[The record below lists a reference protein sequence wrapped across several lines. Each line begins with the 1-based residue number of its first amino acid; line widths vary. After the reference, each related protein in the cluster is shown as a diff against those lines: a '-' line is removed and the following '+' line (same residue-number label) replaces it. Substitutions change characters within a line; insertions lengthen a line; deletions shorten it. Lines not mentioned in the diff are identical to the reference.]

1 MTPTKRIAILL
12 PTLACGGTERV
23 VINLIKGL
31 TARNVALELVLARAE
46 GDFLSDVPAGVKIVD
61 LKTDFGFNIRDKA
74 NLKLVSSL
82 VSYFRSEKPDVVLSN
97 LYTFNVLAAIAQ
109 KLSGTSTNLILVEHN
124 PIFNRDYKPGRL
136 LTTLMSWFY
145 PKVSAVVAVSHGVA
159 QALETNLK
167 LKPGSVKVIYN
178 PVIDQR
184 LRQKASVPI
193 EHPWF
198 QPHQPPVFLAVGRLH
213 LQKNYPPLI
222 QAFALVRQ
230 QRPAHLLILGD
241 GEEIKKQLED
251 LIEQLGIGADVC
263 LYGYEGNPY
272 AYMSRADVVVLSSRW
287 EGLPTVLIE
296 AMACGCQLVSTDCP
310 YGPQEIL
317 AGGKYG
323 RLVPVDDVPALAQA
337 MQQAL
342 LSPINPDELKQRAEI
357 FSLEQAVEEYM
368 QVMGVETSQT
378 AESVR

>member
-1 MTPTKRIAILL
+1 MTPTKPIAILL

-31 TARNVALELVLARAE
+31 TARNVPLELVLARAE
-46 GDFLSDVPAGVKIVD
+46 GDFLSDVPTGVKVVD

-74 NLKLVSSL
+74 NLKLISSL
-82 VSYFRSEKPDVVLSN
+82 VNYFRSEKPDIVLAN

-109 KLSGTSTNLILVEHN
+109 KLSGISTNLILVEHN

-145 PKVSAVVAVSHGVA
+145 PKVNVVAVSNGVA
-159 QALETNLK
+159 QALESNLK
-167 LKPGSVKVIYN
+167 LKPNSVKVIYN

-184 LRQKASVPI
+184 LRQLANAPI

-222 QAFALVRQ
+222 QAFALLRQ
-230 QRPAHLLILGD
+230 QRPAHLIILGD
-241 GEEIKKQLED
+241 GEEIQKQLEA

-263 LYGYEGNPY
+263 LAGYEANPY
-272 AYMSRADVVVLSSRW
+272 AYMSQADVVVLSSRW

-323 RLVPVDDVPALAQA
+323 RLVPVDDVPALALA
-337 MQQAL
+337 MQQAIDA
-342 LSPINPDELKQRAEI
+342 PINPDQLKQRAEN
-357 FSLEQAVEEYM
+357 FSLEQAVEEYL
-368 QVMGVETSQT
+368 QVMGVEASQT
-378 AESVR
+378 IESVR

>member
-1 MTPTKRIAILL
+1 MTPTKPIAILL

-31 TARNVALELVLARAE
+31 IALNVPVELVLARAE
-46 GDFLSDVPAGVKIVD
+46 GDFLSDVPAGVKVVD
-61 LKTDFGFNIRDKA
+61 LKTDFSFNIRDQA
-74 NLKLVSSL
+74 NLKLVFSL
-82 VSYFRSEKPDVVLSN
+82 VNYFRESKPDVVLAN
-97 LYTFNVLAAIAQ
+97 LYTFNVLGAIAQ
-109 KLSGTSTNLILVEHN
+109 KLSGISTNLILVEHN
-124 PIFNRDYKPGRL
+124 PIFNRSYKPGRL
-136 LTTLMSWFY
+136 ITTLMIWFY
-145 PKVSAVVAVSHGVA
+145 PKVKVVAVSNGLA
-159 QALETNLK
+159 QALESNLK

-184 LRQKASVPI
+184 LRQQATASL

-213 LQKNYPPLI
+213 LQKNYPLLI

-230 QRPAHLLILGD
+230 QRPAHLIILGD
-241 GEEIKKQLED
+241 GEEIQKQLET
-251 LIEQLGIGADVC
+251 LIEQLGIGADVS
-263 LYGYEGNPY
+263 LAGYAANPY

-310 YGPQEIL
+310 YGPEEIL

-323 RLVPVDDVPALAQA
+323 RLVPVDDVAALANA
-337 MQQAL
+337 MQQAIDQ
-342 LSPINPDELKQRAEI
+342 PINPDQLMQRAEN
-357 FSLEQAVEEYM
+357 FSLEQAVKEYM
-368 QVMGVETSQT
+368 KVMKVEVSQT
-378 AESVR
+378 RESVK

>member
-1 MTPTKRIAILL
+1 MTPTKPIAILL

-31 TARNVALELVLARAE
+31 IALNVPVELVLARAE
-46 GDFLSDVPAGVKIVD
+46 GDFLSDVPAGVKVVD
-61 LKTDFGFNIRDKA
+61 LKTDFSFNIRDQA
-74 NLKLVSSL
+74 NLKLVFSL
-82 VSYFRSEKPDVVLSN
+82 VNYFRESKPDVVLAN
-97 LYTFNVLAAIAQ
+97 LYTFNVLGAIAQ
-109 KLSGTSTNLILVEHN
+109 KLSGISTNLILVEHN
-124 PIFNRDYKPGRL
+124 PIFNRSYKPGRL
-136 LTTLMSWFY
+136 ITTLMIWFY
-145 PKVSAVVAVSHGVA
+145 PKVKVVAVSNGLA

-184 LRQKASVPI
+184 LRQQATASL

-213 LQKNYPPLI
+213 LQKNYPLLI

-230 QRPAHLLILGD
+230 QRPAHLIILGD
-241 GEEIKKQLED
+241 GEEIQKQLET
-251 LIEQLGIGADVC
+251 LIEQLGIGADVS
-263 LYGYEGNPY
+263 LAGYAANPY

-310 YGPQEIL
+310 YGPEEIL

-323 RLVPVDDVPALAQA
+323 RLVPVDDVAALANA
-337 MQQAL
+337 MQQAIDQ
-342 LSPINPDELKQRAEI
+342 PINPDQLMQRAEN
-357 FSLEQAVEEYM
+357 FSLEQAVKEYM
-368 QVMGVETSQT
+368 KVMKVEVSQT
-378 AESVR
+378 RESVK

>member
-1 MTPTKRIAILL
+1 MTPTKPIAILL

-31 TARNVALELVLARAE
+31 TARNVAVELVLARAE

-82 VSYFRSEKPDVVLSN
+82 VGYFRSAKPDVVLSN
-97 LYTFNVLAAIAQ
+97 LYTFNVFAAIAQ
-109 KLSGTSTNLILVEHN
+109 KLSGISTNLILVEHN

-145 PKVSAVVAVSHGVA
+145 PKVKVVAVSNGVA
-159 QALETNLK
+159 QALESNLK
-167 LKPGSVKVIYN
+167 LKPNSVKVIYN

-184 LRQKASVPI
+184 LRQQANAPL

-230 QRPAHLLILGD
+230 QRPAHLIILGD
-241 GEEIKKQLED
+241 GEEIQKQLEA
-251 LIEQLGIGADVC
+251 LIEQLGIGADVS
-263 LYGYEGNPY
+263 LAGYAANPY

-323 RLVPVDDVPALAQA
+323 RLVPVDDVSALADA
-337 MQQAL
+337 MQQAIDA
-342 LSPINPDELKQRAEI
+342 PINPDELKQRAEI

-368 QVMGVETSQT
+368 KVMGVEASQT
-378 AESVR
+378 TESVK

>member
-1 MTPTKRIAILL
+1 MTPTKPIAILL

-31 TARNVALELVLARAE
+31 TALNMPVELVLARAE
-46 GDFLSDVPAGVKIVD
+46 GDFLSDVPAGVKVVD

-82 VSYFRSEKPDVVLSN
+82 VNYFRKSKPDVVLSN
-97 LYTFNVLAAIAQ
+97 LYTFNVLGAIAQ
-109 KLSGTSTNLILVEHN
+109 KLSGISTNLILVEHN

-136 LTTLMSWFY
+136 ITTLMSWFY
-145 PKVSAVVAVSHGVA
+145 PKVKVVAVSNGVA

-184 LRQKASVPI
+184 LRQQANAPL
-193 EHPWF
+193 EHSWF

-213 LQKNYPPLI
+213 LQKNYPLLI
-222 QAFALVRQ
+222 RAFALVRQ
-230 QRPAHLLILGD
+230 QRPAHLIILGD
-241 GEEIKKQLED
+241 GEEIQKQLEA
-251 LIEQLGIGADVC
+251 LIEQLGIGADVS
-263 LYGYEGNPY
+263 LAGYVANPY
-272 AYMSRADVVVLSSRW
+272 AYMSRADIVVLSSRW

-310 YGPQEIL
+310 YGPEEIL

-323 RLVPVDDVPALAQA
+323 RLAPVDDVPALALA
-337 MQQAL
+337 MQQAIDA
-342 LSPINPDELKQRAEI
+342 PINPEELRQRAEN
-357 FSLEQAVEEYM
+357 FSLEQAVEEYRK
-368 QVMGVETSQT
+368 VMGVEASQT
-378 AESVR
+378 IESVR